1 MLGGFFSCFIALPN
15 FFFKSSAVVVSS
27 VDIKRI
33 LASPTHYSKVDR
45 LKETRVM
52 IDFLSLSLRFSFGEV
67 LNRCL
72 SRCFEE
78 KAEEKKRGKGGGVR
92 RKVELLGE

>member
-1 MLGGFFSCFIALPN
+1 M
-15 FFFKSSAVVVSS
+15 
-27 VDIKRI
+27 DIKRI

-78 KAEEKKRGKGGGVR
+78 KAEEKKRGKGGGGKEKGRIAR
-92 RKVELLGE
+92 RMMMMIEQMSSNAEEIHV